1 MKRAL
6 LIFVM
11 IITGLLFT
19 SCEKLLDIKPES
31 SLGYGNYWETEDGAK
46 AAQVA
51 LHANLRNY
59 YSNLWYLGEI
69 RSDIWG
75 GNTIETCFDL
85 EVIQQDIST
94 TKVPS
99 FSQNWAGLYTYLHL
113 VNDIIKN
120 VPKVPF
126 TVENNKKYLLGQ
138 AYGIRAFIYY
148 IMLRTWGD
156 VPIVLQPTTEID
168 FNNLYVPRSPASDV
182 MKQIKNDIDKSLEYF
197 GDDNSFLKGKRVYW
211 SKAATLTLKGDV
223 YIWSGTNMGGGN
235 EDYLIA
241 KQALQMVIDQSATF
255 QLLPNFADVFSYN
268 NKNNKEI
275 IFALSYGIDQATN
288 MFSNFTARKNDIVNL
303 YDRFGNTTASIIVNG
318 GNRNGPSD
326 ELLAKWYDFSDKRN
340 DATFIRLY
348 ANSDGTNYKASL
360 LKKFWG
366 TISSGLQ
373 VMADDVPIYR
383 FADLILLMAEAK
395 NLLGEDPSYY
405 INLIRQRAYGSNYPG
420 HEYINGTKDQN
431 IEAILQERLF
441 EFVAEGKRWWD
452 LRRAGDQWVFANVK
466 YLNPATDKYKLLYP
480 LTRDMLGRNP
490 LLTQTPGYED

>member
-1 MKRAL
+1 MERKLICL
-6 LIFVM
+6 LIIVV
-11 IITGLLFT
+11 TVLT
-19 SCEKLLDIKPES
+19 SCEKILELKPES
-31 SLGYGNYWETEDGAK
+31 SLGYGSFWNSEDGAK

-99 FSQNWAGLYTYLHL
+99 FAQNWAGFYTYLHL

-120 VPKVPF
+120 VPDVPF
-126 TVENNKKYLLGQ
+126 TNEKNKNYLLGQ

-148 IMLRTWGD
+148 TMLRTWGD
-156 VPIVLQPTTEID
+156 VPIVLEPTTKID
-168 FNNLYVPRSPASDV
+168 FDNLYIPRSPVSEV
-182 MKQIKNDIDKSLEYF
+182 MKQIKGDIEKSLEYF
-197 GDDNSFLKGKRVYW
+197 GDDNTFLNNKRIYW

-223 YIWSGTNMGGGN
+223 YIWSGTHMNGGN
-235 EDYLIA
+235 EDYITA
-241 KQALQMVIDQSATF
+241 TQSLQSVINQTSTF
-255 QLLPNFADVFSYN
+255 QLLPKFADVFSYT

-275 IFALSYGIDQATN
+275 IFALSYEIDQASN
-288 MFSNFTARKNDIVNL
+288 IFGNFTARKNDILNL
-303 YDRFGNTTASIIVNG
+303 YTRDGGTTTNIVVNG
-318 GNRNGPSD
+318 GNRNGPST
-326 ELLAKWYDFSDKRN
+326 ELLTKWNDFDDTRN

-348 ANSDGTNYKASL
+348 KNPNGTNYVASL
-360 LKKFWG
+360 LRKFWG
-366 TISSGLQ
+366 TVNLGSQ

-383 FADLILLMAEAK
+383 FADVILLMAEAK

-405 INLIRQRAYGSNYPG
+405 INLIRQRAYGNKFPG
-420 HEYINGTKDQN
+420 HEYVNGTKEQN
-431 IEAILQERLF
+431 IAVILDERLY
-441 EFVAEGKRWWD
+441 EFIAEGKRWWD
-452 LRRAGDQWVFANVK
+452 LRRAGDNWVFANNK
-466 YLNPATDKYKLLYP
+466 YLNPATDAYKLLYP